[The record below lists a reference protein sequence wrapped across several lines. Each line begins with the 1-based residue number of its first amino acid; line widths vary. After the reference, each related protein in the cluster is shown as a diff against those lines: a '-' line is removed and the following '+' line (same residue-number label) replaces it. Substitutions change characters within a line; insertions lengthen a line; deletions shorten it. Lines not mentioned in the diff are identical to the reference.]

1 MHFDP
6 FLGEVKTNAIFKIFD
21 PKNLDNNEAK
31 ILSIWTIAQEA
42 MKANMWPPRG
52 HSPKLLLILKSLTQ
66 NYILTPMKQK
76 LRL

>member
-42 MKANMWPPRG
+42 MEANMWPPRG
-52 HSPKLLLILKSLTQ
+52 HSPQLLLIFKSMTKTH
-66 NYILTPMKQK
+66 ILTTMKQN
-76 LRL
+76 